1 MINLV
6 KKQQHRSGMDVIP
19 FASLVG
25 CIGQYPVLSQEDDA
39 KIEICLIT
47 QEKIENSHLARIRKV
62 LCFSAP
68 GPDPSLANP
77 SLANSGTVDQ

>member
-1 MINLV
+1 MTDRD
-6 KKQQHRSGMDVIP
+6 QFCQETA
-19 FASLVG
+19 ASLG
-25 CIGQYPVLSQEDDA
+25 HGRDTIHSIGWMHWTTYPVLSQEDDA
-39 KIEICLIT
+39 KVEICLIT

-68 GPDPSLANP
+68 RPDP